1 MPDNPTSHRGPVA
14 VDVAIIGG
22 GVSGSALAV
31 TLRRAGMDVALIERE
46 PSFRDRIRGEAI
58 HPWGVREVDAL
69 DLRDVLNDAGALELP
84 YWTTYR
90 DRVPSKPYAWTT
102 DVPDSPPEISVG
114 HPRLQETLFRA
125 AEASGVHAFRPAT
138 ATPTRIDD
146 GWMLAIERDGDE
158 TTVTARLL
166 VGADGRNSSTRKL
179 INAVAPRDPVHHQ
192 FGGLLLTGVD
202 LPRDSAHQGYFD
214 GGFAMVF
221 PQTNGTFR
229 AYLAGPNA
237 LHRELLGPGAMQQF
251 IDRVAACFPE
261 GAFANAKPVGPMGFF
276 PNADVPV
283 DPIAGDDLV
292 LIGDAAGANDP
303 TQGQGLSLVF
313 RDVRTLRDLLVEDIT
328 TAPLR
333 FAEARRAYYHVLRT
347 HAAWSAPLLTETGE
361 TADALREQVKR
372 ARELDPAAEGYGM
385 LFALGPD
392 GLPTEDEARRRFYGE
407 HLPGARV
414 RTMPKQ
420 AVKPAAGTAG
430 PVE

>member
-1 MPDNPTSHRGPVA
+1 MPDNPTPHRVPVA
-14 VDVAIIGG
+14 ADVAIIGG
-22 GVSGSALAV
+22 GVAGSALAV
-31 TLRRAGMDVALIERE
+31 TLRRAGMEVALIERE

-69 DLRDVLNDAGALELP
+69 DLRELLDAAGALELP

-90 DRVPSKPYAWTT
+90 ERVPSEPYAWTT
-102 DVPDSPPEISVG
+102 DVPDSPPELSVG

-125 AEASGVHAFRPAT
+125 AEAAGVHAFRPAT
-138 ATPTRIDD
+138 ASATHSDN
-146 GWMLAIERDGDE
+146 GWILAIDGGGGE
-158 TTVTARLL
+158 TTVNARLL
-166 VGADGRNSSTRKL
+166 VGADGRNSTTRKL
-179 INAVAPRDPVHHQ
+179 IGAIAPRDPIHHQ

-202 LPRDSAHQGYFD
+202 LARDSAHQGYFD

-221 PQTNGTFR
+221 PQRDGTFR

-237 LHRELLGPGAMQQF
+237 LHRELLGPGAMQRF

-261 GAFANAKPVGPMGFF
+261 GAFANAKPTGPMGFF

-283 DPIAGDDLV
+283 DPIASDDLV

-313 RDVRTLRDLLVEDIT
+313 RDVRVLRDLLAKDIA
-328 TAPLR
+328 TAPQR

-347 HAAWSAPLLTETGE
+347 HAAWAAPLLTETGE

-372 ARELDPAAEGYGM
+372 AREIDPAADGYGL

-392 GLPTEDEARRRFYGE
+392 GLPTDDEARRRFYGE

-414 RTMPKQ
+414 RTVPK
-420 AVKPAAGTAG
+420 ASGKPAAGSAAHI
-430 PVE
+430 E

>member
-1 MPDNPTSHRGPVA
+1 M
-14 VDVAIIGG
+14 
-22 GVSGSALAV
+22 SGSALAV

-69 DLRDVLNDAGALELP
+69 GLRDLLNDAGALELP

-90 DRVPSKPYAWTT
+90 DRVPSEPYAWTA

-125 AEASGVHAFRPAT
+125 AEAAGAHTFRPAT
-138 ATPTRIDD
+138 ATPTRTND
-146 GWMLAIERDGDE
+146 GWTLAIAQDGDE

-179 INAVAPRDPVHHQ
+179 INAIAPRDPVHHQ
-192 FGGLLLTGVD
+192 FGGLLMTGVD
-202 LPRDSAHQGYFD
+202 LPGDSAHQGYFD

-221 PQTNGTFR
+221 PQTGGKFR

-237 LHRELLGPGAMQQF
+237 LHRELLGPGALQQF
-251 IDRVAACFPE
+251 IDRVAACFPA
-261 GAFANAKPVGPMGFF
+261 GAFTDAKPVGPMGFF

-313 RDVRTLRDLLVEDIT
+313 RDVRTLRDLLADDMA
-328 TAPLR
+328 TAPQR

-372 ARELDPAAEGYGM
+372 AREVDPAAEGYGM

-392 GLPTEDEARRRFYGE
+392 GLPTDDDARRRFYGE

-414 RTMPKQ
+414 RTVPKD
-420 AVKPAAGTAG
+420 AAKPAPGSPAPA
-430 PVE
+430 E

>member
-1 MPDNPTSHRGPVA
+1 MPENPTPGRGPIA

-22 GVSGSALAV
+22 GVAGSALAV
-31 TLRRAGMDVALIERE
+31 TLRRAGMDVALVERE

-58 HPWGVREVDAL
+58 HPWGIREVDAL
-69 DLRDVLNDAGALELP
+69 GLRDLLDDAGALELP

-90 DRVPSKPYAWTT
+90 ERVASEPYAWTS

-114 HPRLQETLFRA
+114 HPWLQDTLFRA
-125 AEASGVHAFRPAT
+125 AETAGVHAFRPAT
-138 ATPTRIDD
+138 AVPNRGDH
-146 GWMLAIERDGDE
+146 GWTLAITHGDAE
-158 TTVTARLL
+158 ITVTAALL
-166 VGADGRNSSTRKL
+166 VGADGRNSTTRKL
-179 INAVAPRDPVHHQ
+179 IGAIAPRDPVHHQ

-202 LPRDSAHQGYFD
+202 LPRDSAHQGYID

-221 PQTNGTFR
+221 PQKDGKFR

-261 GAFANAKPVGPMGFF
+261 DAFANAKAAGPMGFF

-283 DPIAGDDLV
+283 DPIAGEDIV

-313 RDVRTLRDLLVEDIT
+313 RDVRVLRDLLSEDPA
-328 TAPLR
+328 TAPRR
-333 FAEARRAYYHVLRT
+333 FAEARPAYYHVLRT
-347 HAAWSAPLLTETGE
+347 HAAWAAPLLTETGD

-372 ARELDPAAEGYGM
+372 AREADPVADGYGAI
-385 LFALGPD
+385 FALGPD
-392 GLPTEDEARRRFYGE
+392 NLPTDDEARRRFYGE

-414 RTMPKQ
+414 RTMPK
-420 AVKPAAGTAG
+420 VPGKPAAGSTA
-430 PVE
+430 PAD